1 MMGACALTLGA
12 CVDEVPSDDFG
23 PSPAVESNGVYFP
36 NTMQTSYELGEANEP
51 AEVTEKTGSFT
62 LPVERTNP
70 GQAVTIEVT
79 TEMDAETAA
88 VFSVPTSVTFEAG
101 SATSELVV
109 NYTAAQRGVSYKL
122 NISFGEG
129 TEYAASYQTI
139 TALFPALE
147 IWEEVSTEA
156 VFIDQL
162 FSPFGASDLV
172 FEGLTVEKLQGKER
186 YRFQS
191 PYDNTPRLVDSETG
205 VAYPY
210 FQYLFGMDVF
220 PADFE
225 APYIVLDGEEILPA
239 KDDGSREYTDEELA
253 ELGPEKRLYYIA
265 PTALGFAM
273 LNGVG
278 PEADA
283 SFNTFGSFAYNLSS
297 GGVGLTEE
305 DYPLGSYNKS
315 KEMFDFGTVY
325 HQLGTG
331 TSAGGFVELSGFEL
345 WLNPAKMTVVYDRD
359 YQPWTSV
366 PDMAGTFISEV
377 VGEQYTVM
385 VDQGTLP
392 EGETDPI
399 YRLVSPYAEGTNI
412 AFFHNMETGT
422 LRVPKG
428 QATGMTAFGNAVYV
442 DVTKASYDAE
452 TATYTFECTFY
463 YNMKDGDS
471 TIKATLQSTTE
482 VFRSGW
488 FPLTLDTMIPGTI
501 DDFVGTY
508 DVVFDYYD
516 GSNPSVLSSVT
527 LTKIDEYTLLAEGL
541 APYMAAAEGWEPG
554 FKLSYDPDQGL
565 VAAMAQNVA
574 AFQGVSVKGWPANL
588 SVTNM
593 NPYNVLIGGFDSD
606 GNLVFLNSED
616 NSYECTTIFF
626 LDADGYIVD
635 PYLCQLTWTPVA
647 ASEAAAASAQQLKPM
662 KEAMQFE
669 RLVRQFMPK
678 FGKPVV
684 TSSRT
689 KALESANSVETKNFE
704 LIKK

>member
-70 GQAVTIEVT
+70 DQAVTIEVT

-109 NYTAAQRGVSYKL
+109 NYTAAQRGVTYKL

-147 IWEEVSTEA
+147 IWEPVSTEA
-156 VFIDQL
+156 VFVDQM
-162 FSPFGASDLV
+162 FSIFGVGDIT
-172 FEGLTVEKLQGKER
+172 FKDLTVEKLQGKCR
-186 YRFQS
+186 YRFLS
-191 PYDNTPRLVDSETG
+191 PYDNQQRFEDTDGSVYS
-205 VAYPY
+205 Y
-210 FQYLFGMDVF
+210 FGWLGLPLVF
-220 PADFE
+220 PAEFE
-225 APYIVLDGEEILPA
+225 FPYIILDGEAYLPA

-253 ELGPEKRLYYIA
+253 ELDESKRLYYIA
-265 PTALGFAM
+265 PTGLGFQM
-273 LNGVG
+273 QNGG
-278 PEADA
+278 TAIYDPTW
-283 SFNTFGSFAYNLSS
+283 NTFGSFAYNLSS
-297 GGVGLTEE
+297 GGTQLTEE
-305 DYPLGSYNKS
+305 DNALGSYNKS
-315 KEMFDFGTVY
+315 KEMFDFGSVY
-325 HQLGTG
+325 HQLGDG
-331 TSAGGFVELSGFEL
+331 SAAGGFAEITGMQL

-359 YQPWTSV
+359 YQPWNPV

-377 VGEQYTVM
+377 VGEQYTVT

-471 TIKATLQSTTE
+471 TVKATLQSTTE

-527 LTKIDEYTLLAEGL
+527 LTKIDEYTLVAEGL
-541 APYMAAAEGWEPG
+541 APYMAAAAGWEPG

-574 AFQGVSVKGWPANL
+574 AFQGVSVRGWPANL

-593 NPYNVLIGGFDSD
+593 DPYNVLIGGFDSD

-684 TSSRT
+684 TSSTPKLVKSIEGVQTQR
-689 KALESANSVETKNFE
+689 FE
-704 LIKK
+704 MVKK